1 MEYSRPC
8 RERTIRMQR
17 ESWLGCALRRSHPRP
32 SEYDPVTLLTPRCAP
47 SMPGD
52 LAPAAVS
59 FPQPSFHNSFDVVL
73 SDMAPSTSGIK
84 MLDANS
90 SHELCQHALDIAH
103 KVLKPNGTLIM
114 VGQENEGSDAGMPGL
129 QCCSLDQRC

>member
-1 MEYSRPC
+1 MEYSRSC
-8 RERTIRMQR
+8 RARTIRRQR
-17 ESWLGCALRRSHPRP
+17 LGTLRQPPSAPVRMRSRDAAHTEMRPRLCL
-32 SEYDPVTLLTPRCAP
+32 VTLLLLLFTF
-47 SMPGD
+47 
-52 LAPAAVS
+52 L
-59 FPQPSFHNSFDVVL
+59 QPSFHNSFDVVL

-114 VGQENEGSDAGMPGL
+114 VGQKWMIECGNDTVAMQQP
-129 QCCSLDQRC
+129 DQRC